1 MTTHEV
7 KVILNEARTAGIRYI
22 KARNR
27 YRELERKLTGGKS
40 VRFNSTGAQYEHNGN
55 AVENAYC
62 ELSDREDKMNS
73 CREDLSKPY
82 RTAGRLIY
90 LVEDD
95 KKRQVL
101 NMYYLYC
108 KSWEQIAVLMNYNCN
123 YVFDLHKRALKAIVV
138 PQTSEEN

>member
-62 ELSDREDKMNS
+62 ELSDREDKMNG

-90 LVEDD
+90 LVKDD
-95 KKRQVL
+95 KKRQAL

-108 KSWEQIAVLMNYNCN
+108 KSWEQIAAELNVSVRYIHK
-123 YVFDLHKRALKAIVV
+123 LHGYALEEISRKA
-138 PQTSEEN
+138 

>member
-1 MTTHEV
+1 MTTQEV
-7 KVILNEARTAGIRYI
+7 KEILNEARTAGIRYI

-73 CREDLSKPY
+73 CRDDLSKPY
-82 RTAGRLIY
+82 CTAGKLIY

-108 KSWEQIAVLMNYNCN
+108 KSWERIAAELNVSVRYIHK
-123 YVFDLHKRALKAIVV
+123 LHGYALGEISRKA
-138 PQTSEEN
+138 

>member
-1 MTTHEV
+1 MTTQEV
-7 KVILNEARTAGIRYI
+7 KEILNEARTAGIRYF

-27 YRELERKLTGGKS
+27 YRELERKLTGGNS

-73 CREDLSKPY
+73 CRDDLSKPY
-82 RTAGRLIY
+82 RTAGKLIY

-108 KSWEQIAVLMNYNCN
+108 KSWEQIAAELNVS
-123 YVFDLHKRALKAIVV
+123 VRQVHRLHGYALEEISRKA
-138 PQTSEEN
+138 

>member
-1 MTTHEV
+1 MTTQEV
-7 KVILNEARTAGIRYI
+7 KEILNEARTAGIRYI

-40 VRFNSTGAQYEHNGN
+40 VRFNGTGAQYEHNGN

-73 CREDLSKPY
+73 CREGLSKPY
-82 RTAGRLIY
+82 RTAGKLIY

-108 KSWEQIAVLMNYNCN
+108 KSWEQIAAELNVSVRYIHK
-123 YVFDLHKRALKAIVV
+123 LHGYALEEISRKA
-138 PQTSEEN
+138 

>member
-55 AVENAYC
+55 VVENAYC

-73 CREDLSKPY
+73 CRYDLSKPY
-82 RTAGRLIY
+82 CTAGKLIY

-95 KKRQVL
+95 KKRQIL

-108 KSWEQIAVLMNYNCN
+108 NSWEQIATELGRSVRQIHR
-123 YVFDLHKRALKAIVV
+123 LHGYALKEISQKA
-138 PQTSEEN
+138 

>member
-1 MTTHEV
+1 MTTQEV
-7 KVILNEARTAGIRYI
+7 KEILNEARTAGIRYI

-27 YRELERKLTGGKS
+27 YRELERKLSGGKS
-40 VRFNSTGAQYEHNGN
+40 VRFNSTGTQYEHNGN

-62 ELSDREDKMNS
+62 ELSDRKDKMNS
-73 CREDLSKPY
+73 CRENLSKPY

-101 NMYYLYC
+101 NMHYLYC
-108 KSWEQIAVLMNYNCN
+108 KSWEQIAEDMKINVRQIHR
-123 YVFDLHKRALKAIVV
+123 LHGYALEEISRKA
-138 PQTSEEN
+138 

>member
-1 MTTHEV
+1 MTTQEV
-7 KVILNEARTAGIRYI
+7 KEILNEARKAGIRYI

-73 CREDLSKPY
+73 CREDLSRPY

-90 LVEDD
+90 LVEDA

-108 KSWEQIAVLMNYNCN
+108 KSWEQIAEELNVS
-123 YVFDLHKRALKAIVV
+123 VRQVHRLHGYAFKEISRKA
-138 PQTSEEN
+138 

>member
-1 MTTHEV
+1 MTTQEG
-7 KVILNEARTAGIRYI
+7 KEILNEARTAGIRYI

-73 CREDLSKPY
+73 CREDLSRPY

-108 KSWEQIAVLMNYNCN
+108 KSWEQIAEELNVSVRYIHK
-123 YVFDLHKRALKAIVV
+123 LHGYALEEISRKA
-138 PQTSEEN
+138 

>member
-1 MTTHEV
+1 MTTQEV
-7 KVILNEARTAGIRYI
+7 KEILNEARTAGIRYI

-40 VRFNSTGAQYEHNGN
+40 VRFNGTGAQYEHNGN

-82 RTAGRLIY
+82 RTAGKLIY

-108 KSWEQIAVLMNYNCN
+108 KSWEQIAAELNVSVRYIHK
-123 YVFDLHKRALKAIVV
+123 LHGYALEEISRKA
-138 PQTSEEN
+138 

>member
-1 MTTHEV
+1 MTMQEV
-7 KVILNEARTAGIRYI
+7 KEILNEARTAGIRYI

-27 YRELERKLTGGKS
+27 YKELERKLTGGKS
-40 VRFNSTGAQYEHNGN
+40 VRFNSTGAEYEHNGN

-73 CREDLSKPY
+73 CREDLSRPY

-108 KSWEQIAVLMNYNCN
+108 KSWEQIAAELNVSVRYIHK
-123 YVFDLHKRALKAIVV
+123 LHGYALEEISQKA
-138 PQTSEEN
+138 

>member
-1 MTTHEV
+1 MTTQGV
-7 KVILNEARTAGIRYI
+7 KEILNEARTAGIRYI

-55 AVENAYC
+55 VVENAYC

-73 CREDLSKPY
+73 CRYDLSKPY
-82 RTAGRLIY
+82 CTAGKLIY

-101 NMYYLYC
+101 NMRYLYC
-108 KSWEQIAVLMNYNCN
+108 KSWEQIAEDMKINVRQIHR
-123 YVFDLHKRALKAIVV
+123 LHGYALEEISRKA
-138 PQTSEEN
+138 

>member
-1 MTTHEV
+1 MTMQEV
-7 KVILNEARTAGIRYI
+7 KEILNEARTAGIRYI

-27 YRELERKLTGGKS
+27 YKELERKLTGGKS
-40 VRFNSTGAQYEHNGN
+40 VRFNSTGAEYEHNGN

-73 CREDLSKPY
+73 CREDLSRPY

-108 KSWEQIAVLMNYNCN
+108 KSWEQIAEELNVSVRYIHK
-123 YVFDLHKRALKAIVV
+123 LHGYALEEISQKA
-138 PQTSEEN
+138 

>member
-73 CREDLSKPY
+73 CREGLSKPY

-101 NMYYLYC
+101 NMRYLYC
-108 KSWEQIAVLMNYNCN
+108 KSWEQIAEDMKINVRQIHR
-123 YVFDLHKRALKAIVV
+123 LHGYALEEISRKA
-138 PQTSEEN
+138 

>member
-1 MTTHEV
+1 MTTQEV
-7 KVILNEARTAGIRYI
+7 KEILNEARTAGIRYI

-27 YRELERKLTGGKS
+27 YRELKRKLTGGKS

-55 AVENAYC
+55 VVENAYC

-73 CREDLSKPY
+73 CRDDLSKPY
-82 RTAGRLIY
+82 RTAGKLIY

-95 KKRQVL
+95 KKRQIL

-108 KSWEQIAVLMNYNCN
+108 KSWEQIAAELNVSVRYIHK
-123 YVFDLHKRALKAIVV
+123 LHGYALEEISRKA
-138 PQTSEEN
+138 

>member
-1 MTTHEV
+1 MTTQEV
-7 KVILNEARTAGIRYI
+7 KEILNEARTAGIRYI

-40 VRFNSTGAQYEHNGN
+40 VRFNSTGAQYEHNEN

-73 CREDLSKPY
+73 CRDDLSKPY
-82 RTAGRLIY
+82 RTAGKLIY

-101 NMYYLYC
+101 NIYYLFC
-108 KSWEQIAVLMNYNCN
+108 KSWEQIAAELNVSVRYIHK
-123 YVFDLHKRALKAIVV
+123 LHGYALEEISRKA
-138 PQTSEEN
+138 

>member
-1 MTTHEV
+1 MTTQEV
-7 KVILNEARTAGIRYI
+7 KEILNEARTAGIRYI

-40 VRFNSTGAQYEHNGN
+40 VRFNSTGAQYEHNEN

-73 CREDLSKPY
+73 CRDDLSKPY
-82 RTAGRLIY
+82 RTAGKLIY

-101 NMYYLYC
+101 NMYYLFC
-108 KSWEQIAVLMNYNCN
+108 KSWEQIAAELNVSLRYIHK
-123 YVFDLHKRALKAIVV
+123 LHGYALEEISRKA
-138 PQTSEEN
+138 

>member
-1 MTTHEV
+1 MTTQEV
-7 KVILNEARTAGIRYI
+7 KEILNEARTAGIRYI

-27 YRELERKLTGGKS
+27 YRELERKLSGGKS
-40 VRFNSTGAQYEHNGN
+40 VRFNSTGTQYEHNGN

-101 NMYYLYC
+101 NMRYLYC
-108 KSWEQIAVLMNYNCN
+108 KSWEQIAEDMKINVRQIHR
-123 YVFDLHKRALKAIVV
+123 LHGYALEEISRKA
-138 PQTSEEN
+138 

>member
-1 MTTHEV
+1 MTTQEV
-7 KVILNEARTAGIRYI
+7 KEILNEARTAGIRYF

-40 VRFNSTGAQYEHNGN
+40 VRFNSTGAQYEHNEN

-73 CREDLSKPY
+73 CRDDLSKPY
-82 RTAGRLIY
+82 RTAGKLIY
-90 LVEDD
+90 IVEDD

-108 KSWEQIAVLMNYNCN
+108 KSWEQIAAELNVSVRYIHK
-123 YVFDLHKRALKAIVV
+123 LHGYALEEISRKA
-138 PQTSEEN
+138 